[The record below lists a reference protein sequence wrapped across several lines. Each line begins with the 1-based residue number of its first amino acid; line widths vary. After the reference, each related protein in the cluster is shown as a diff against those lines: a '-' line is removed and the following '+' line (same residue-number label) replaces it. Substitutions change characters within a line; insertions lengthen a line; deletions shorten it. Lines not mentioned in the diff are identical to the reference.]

1 MATRAAV
8 LVIVCMLVL
17 SPTAM
22 AIITVDCDY
31 QPNGGGAGIGQWVY
45 TVTDTGDDLIAFRA
59 YLGPNVVENYITM
72 SDSSGTWAYDAF
84 YTVSGGAW
92 DGLNYVA
99 WTGTGGANGV
109 SFTVTDAQYDTGG
122 GHIMNLVDHPGP
134 LLFDVSGNADAPA
147 YWWMEWD
154 ASTNTES
161 YSTDSGVAS
170 AITPEPGTMVLVS
183 LGLIGLAGRL
193 RRRQT

>member
-1 MATRAAV
+1 MALRVAV
-8 LVIVCMLVL
+8 LGVVCMLVL
-17 SPTAM
+17 SPMAM

-31 QPNGGGAGIGQWVY
+31 QPNGGGAGIGEWVY
-45 TVTDTGDDLIAFRA
+45 TVTDESDDLVAFRA
-59 YLGPNVVENYITM
+59 YLGPNVVEDYINM
-72 SDSSGTWAYDAF
+72 SDSSGSWDYDAF
-84 YTVSGGAW
+84 YTVSGGDW

-99 WTGTGGANGV
+99 WSGAGGADGV
-109 SFTVTDAQYDTGG
+109 SFYVTDAQYDTGG
-122 GHIMNLVDHPGP
+122 GHIMNLVNHPGP

-154 ASTNTES
+154 ASTTTRS
-161 YSTDSGVAS
+161 YNDDHGVAN

>member
-1 MATRAAV
+1 MAIRVAV

-17 SPTAM
+17 SPMAM

-31 QPNGGGAGIGQWVY
+31 QANGGGAGIGQWVY
-45 TVTDTGDDLIAFRA
+45 TVTDSSADLIAFRA
-59 YLGPNVVENYITM
+59 YLGPNVVEDYISM
-72 SDSSGTWAYDAF
+72 SDNDAQWDYDAF

-99 WTGTGGANGV
+99 WSGGIGADGV

-122 GHIMNLVDHPGP
+122 GHIMNLVNHPGP

-147 YWWMEWD
+147 YWWMELD

-161 YSTDSGVAS
+161 YSTDSGVAN